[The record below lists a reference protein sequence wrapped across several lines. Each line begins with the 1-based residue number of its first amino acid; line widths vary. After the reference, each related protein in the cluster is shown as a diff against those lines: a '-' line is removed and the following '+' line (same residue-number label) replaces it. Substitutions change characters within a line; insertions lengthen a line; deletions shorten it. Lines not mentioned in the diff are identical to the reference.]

1 MNTIRLTIAAIA
13 LALVA
18 GCATPLTGN
27 QKRELQAYEAKGFGV
42 EEKNP
47 GTAAALGLLPGG
59 GSFYVGEYGAG
70 VVNLLFWPAS
80 VLWDPVSGYQGA
92 TSINYYATKQK
103 VEREKSQKISN
114 LEDELMMETISKR
127 QFITKKRRI
136 DEQYSAY

>member
-1 MNTIRLTIAAIA
+1 M
-13 LALVA
+13 
-18 GCATPLTGN
+18 
-27 QKRELQAYEAKGFGV
+27 
-42 EEKNP
+42 
-47 GTAAALGLLPGG
+47 PGG

-103 VEREKSQKISN
+103 VEREKSQKISS